1 MSESSKP
8 NDTPNQE
15 KKPESSTAEA
25 PAEEKVEGMKDF
37 LASHE
42 LQLYGMQ
49 FPKELEENLFTKLKY
64 EIFDASHYF
73 EIMDNQDED
82 RYLLRS
88 KQNIK
93 KNEFV
98 CLIDHCWTYKLRK
111 FNYFCENFPNI
122 IKRATTMLKYGTIR
136 KPIINTLK
144 KEPEA
149 KKNIETYNNNIVA
162 DEEKQIYLDY
172 DDYELTDEMLNLVK
186 INPNK
191 TQTLSIEDNKIENIL
206 FIEEMLEKNKNIKG
220 FWCSGN
226 TFCDVNEGYENEFE
240 KKFPNL
246 EILNRKL
253 TINSTEWALEFILND
268 AASRAC
274 DENRTYYEQYDKL
287 YGQKRILDLT
297 DRDPFKVKDYSIF
310 SKVKCCKIIGVDISE
325 NEYDFSKEENKNK
338 LIEFLN
344 GFNNDLEFLY
354 IDDNDDIF
362 NTNEVQELT
371 EYNIFMDSEFLK
383 KLNNKIK
390 YINGLS
396 IKTILSRNDK
406 YENLLQLKREKY
418 VHQYM
423 WVINRTYRLV
433 SEEKYDEDAIYYFN
447 DEFGSSINHSDVPNC
462 CMFPFIFSKKNK
474 FEDDIITYSLL
485 WPKKDIKKGD
495 EIFIDYLANI
505 GENEE
510 RSSRLTCWYK
520 TPKDYFEIKFLDKL
534 KYFDKAQKQ
543 DKVQKFV
550 EDVNMLI
557 EMDKNKQELTEETL
571 KKVFNFELFLNDK
584 EKKITIEDVYKKIR
598 DSISNYN
605 TKKESSGEYFKN
617 NFNTTDKK
625 IKVCSDLSYV
635 RDNLKFPNLELTKD
649 PKEADIIW
657 LNANIF
663 DIIESNGKIFKNDGK
678 NVFINQFPFE
688 SIVTMKSIL
697 SNLIQS
703 NLGLNNILGL
713 SYDMRTELAEI
724 IGNFY
729 YNEDRGYE
737 NTWILKPINMS
748 RSMDMLI
755 TNNLKEII
763 RAVETGPK
771 ICQKYFCNP
780 MLMNNKKFDLR
791 FIIAVKSLLPLELYF
806 YDKMFWI
813 RSANKDY
820 NKESLSFDDYE
831 VHFTVMNY
839 SKFGMQTI
847 YDKDFIKYLKDRNVE
862 WDPIYQKLRQKVKNV
877 FLLACKDCPQM
888 INYTSRAIYGLDAML
903 DNELEPHII
912 EINYQPDCTRACK
925 FVPEYYNDIFST
937 LFFEQESGMSKV

>member
-1 MSESSKP
+1 MSE
-8 NDTPNQE
+8 NQKQSE
-15 KKPESSTAEA
+15 TQNKEIKK
-25 PAEEKVEGMKDF
+25 EENEETIIGIKDF
-37 LASHE
+37 LSAHE

-49 FPKELEENLFTKLKY
+49 FPKELEEKLYTKLKY
-64 EIFDASHYF
+64 EIFDAQNYF
-73 EIMDNQDED
+73 EIMDNQDEN

-88 KQNIK
+88 KVNIK

-98 CLIDHCWTYKLRK
+98 WLIDHCWTYKLRK

-122 IKRATTMLKYGTIR
+122 IKRATTMLKYGNIR

-144 KEPEA
+144 KEEEV
-149 KKNIETYNNNIVA
+149 KKNIAIYNNDIAAN
-162 DEEKQIYLDY
+162 EEKQYYLEY
-172 DDYELTDEMLNLVK
+172 DDYELTDDMLHLIK
-186 INPNK
+186 INKNK
-191 TQTLSIEDNKIENIL
+191 TQALSIEDNKIENIL
-206 FIEEMLEKNKNIKG
+206 SIEDLLENNKQIKAL
-220 FWCSGN
+220 WCSGN
-226 TFCDVNEGYENEFE
+226 TFCEVNEGYENDFE
-240 KKFPNL
+240 NKFPNL
-246 EILNRKL
+246 EIINRKF
-253 TINSTEWALEFILND
+253 TSNSTEWSLEFILNY
-268 AASRAC
+268 SSSINNINKIYY
-274 DENRTYYEQYDKL
+274 DEYDNL
-287 YGQKRILDLT
+287 YGKKKILDLT
-297 DRDPFKVKDYSIF
+297 DRDPFKIKDFNIF
-310 SKVKCCKIIGVDISE
+310 SKIKNNKIIGVDISE
-325 NEYDFSKEENKNK
+325 NEYDFSKEENKKK
-338 LIEFLN
+338 LIDFLN
-344 GFNNDLEFLY
+344 GFSNDLEYLY

-362 NTNEVQELT
+362 NTQEEQQLT
-371 EYNIFMDSEFLK
+371 EYNIFMDKELLI
-383 KLNNKIK
+383 KLNEKIK

-418 VHQYM
+418 VHEYM

-462 CMFPFIFSKKNK
+462 CLFPFIFSKKNK
-474 FEDDIITYSLL
+474 FDDDLITYSLL

-520 TPKDYFEIKFLDKL
+520 TPKEYFENKFLEKL
-534 KYFDKAQKQ
+534 KYFDRAQKQ
-543 DKVQKFV
+543 DKVQKFID
-550 EDVNMLI
+550 DVNMLI
-557 EMDKNKQELTEETL
+557 EMDKNKKELNEEIL
-571 KKVFNFELFLNDK
+571 KKVFNFDMFLNDK

-605 TKKESSGEYFKN
+605 NKKECSGIYFKN
-617 NFNTTDKK
+617 NFNTNDKK

-649 PKEADIIW
+649 PKEADIVW
-657 LNANIF
+657 LNANIWDMLEF
-663 DIIESNGKIFKNDGK
+663 NGIKFKNEGK
-678 NVFINQFPFE
+678 NVFINQFPYE
-688 SIVTMKSIL
+688 SIITMKSYL

-724 IGNFY
+724 IGNYY
-729 YNEDRGYE
+729 YNEDKGYE

-755 TNNLKEII
+755 TDNLKEII

-780 MLMNNKKFDLR
+780 YLMNNKKFDLR
-791 FIIAVKSLLPLELYF
+791 FIIAVKTLLPLELYF
-806 YDKMFWI
+806 YEKMFWI

-847 YDKDFIKYLKDRNVE
+847 YDKDFIKYLKDRNIE
-862 WDPIYQKLRQKVKNV
+862 WDPIYQKLKEKVKKV

-888 INYTSRAIYGLDAML
+888 INYHSRAIYGLDAMV

-937 LFFEQESGMSKV
+937 LFFEEESGMSKV

>member
-1 MSESSKP
+1 MSE
-8 NDTPNQE
+8 NQKQNE
-15 KKPESSTAEA
+15 EQNKEKKDDASKKPEET
-25 PAEEKVEGMKDF
+25 EEKIEGMKDF
-37 LASHE
+37 LSAHE

-49 FPKELEENLFTKLKY
+49 FPHELEEKLFTKLKY
-64 EIFDASHYF
+64 EIFDAQHYF
-73 EIMDNQDED
+73 EIMDNQDEN

-88 KQNIK
+88 KVDIK

-111 FNYFCENFPNI
+111 FNYFCENYPNI
-122 IKRATTMLKYGTIR
+122 IKRVTTMLKYATIR

-144 KEPEA
+144 KEPEP
-149 KKNIETYNNNIVA
+149 KKNITMYNNGIAAN
-162 DEEKQIYLDY
+162 EERQIYLDY
-172 DDYELTDEMLNLVK
+172 DDYELNDDMLDLIK

-206 FIEEMLEKNKNIKG
+206 FIEEILEKNKQIKA

-226 TFCDVNEGYENEFE
+226 TFCEVNEGYENDLEN
-240 KKFPNL
+240 KFPNL
-246 EILNRKL
+246 EIINRKL
-253 TINSTEWALEFILND
+253 TSNATEWACEFILNNSG
-268 AASRAC
+268 AENVNKIYY
-274 DENRTYYEQYDKL
+274 DEYDKL
-287 YGQKRILDLT
+287 YGIKRILDLS
-297 DRDPFKVKDYSIF
+297 DRDPFKVKNFGIF
-310 SKVKCCKIIGVDISE
+310 SKVKCCKILGVDISE

-344 GFNNDLEFLY
+344 GFNDDLEYLY
-354 IDDNDDIF
+354 LDDNDDIF
-362 NTNEVQELT
+362 NTQEEQELT
-371 EYNIFMDSEFLK
+371 EYNIFMDKELLT
-383 KLNNKIK
+383 KLNKKIK

-396 IKTILSRNDK
+396 INSILSRNEK

-423 WVINRTYRLV
+423 WMVNRTYRLV

-447 DEFGSSINHSDVPNC
+447 DEFGSSINHSDIPNC
-462 CMFPFIFSKKNK
+462 CLFPFIFSKKNK
-474 FEDDIITYSLL
+474 FDDDIITYSLL

-505 GENEE
+505 GEKEE

-520 TPKDYFEIKFLDKL
+520 TPKDYFENKFLEKL
-534 KYFDKAQKQ
+534 KFFDMVQKQ
-543 DKVQKFV
+543 DKVQKFID
-550 EDVNMLI
+550 DVNMLV
-557 EMDKNKQELTEETL
+557 EMDKNKQELTEEIL
-571 KKVFNFELFLNDK
+571 KKVFNFEMFMNEK

-605 TKKESSGEYFKN
+605 SKKDNSAEFFQN

-649 PKEADIIW
+649 PKEADIVW
-657 LNANIF
+657 LNANIWDMLEF
-663 DIIESNGKIFKNDGK
+663 NGIKFKNEGK
-678 NVFINQFPFE
+678 NVFINQFPYE
-688 SIVTMKSIL
+688 SVITMKSHL

-703 NLGLNNILGL
+703 NLGLNDILGL

-729 YNEDRGYE
+729 YNEDKGYE

-755 TNNLKEII
+755 TDNLKEII

-771 ICQKYFCNP
+771 ICQKYICSP

-791 FIIAVKSLLPLELYF
+791 FIIAVRNLLPLELYF
-806 YDKMFWI
+806 YEKMFWI

-847 YDKDFIKYLKDRNVE
+847 YDKDFIKYLKDKNIE
-862 WDPIYQKLRQKVKNV
+862 WEPIYQKLKEKVKKV

-888 INYTSRAIYGLDAML
+888 INYTSRAIYGLDAMV
-903 DNELEPHII
+903 DSELEPHII

-925 FVPEYYNDIFST
+925 FVPEFYNDIFST
-937 LFFEQESGMSKV
+937 LYFEKDSGMNKV

>member
-1 MSESSKP
+1 
-8 NDTPNQE
+8 
-15 KKPESSTAEA
+15 
-25 PAEEKVEGMKDF
+25 
-37 LASHE
+37 
-42 LQLYGMQ
+42 
-49 FPKELEENLFTKLKY
+49 
-64 EIFDASHYF
+64 
-73 EIMDNQDED
+73 
-82 RYLLRS
+82 
-88 KQNIK
+88 
-93 KNEFV
+93 
-98 CLIDHCWTYKLRK
+98 
-111 FNYFCENFPNI
+111 
-122 IKRATTMLKYGTIR
+122 
-136 KPIINTLK
+136 
-144 KEPEA
+144 
-149 KKNIETYNNNIVA
+149 
-162 DEEKQIYLDY
+162 
-172 DDYELTDEMLNLVK
+172 
-186 INPNK
+186 
-191 TQTLSIEDNKIENIL
+191 
-206 FIEEMLEKNKNIKG
+206 
-220 FWCSGN
+220 
-226 TFCDVNEGYENEFE
+226 
-240 KKFPNL
+240 
-246 EILNRKL
+246 
-253 TINSTEWALEFILND
+253 
-268 AASRAC
+268 
-274 DENRTYYEQYDKL
+274 
-287 YGQKRILDLT
+287 
-297 DRDPFKVKDYSIF
+297 
-310 SKVKCCKIIGVDISE
+310 
-325 NEYDFSKEENKNK
+325 
-338 LIEFLN
+338 
-344 GFNNDLEFLY
+344 
-354 IDDNDDIF
+354 
-362 NTNEVQELT
+362 
-371 EYNIFMDSEFLK
+371 
-383 KLNNKIK
+383 
-390 YINGLS
+390 
-396 IKTILSRNDK
+396 
-406 YENLLQLKREKY
+406 
-418 VHQYM
+418 
-423 WVINRTYRLV
+423 
-433 SEEKYDEDAIYYFN
+433 
-447 DEFGSSINHSDVPNC
+447 
-462 CMFPFIFSKKNK
+462 
-474 FEDDIITYSLL
+474 
-485 WPKKDIKKGD
+485 
-495 EIFIDYLANI
+495 
-505 GENEE
+505 
-510 RSSRLTCWYK
+510 
-520 TPKDYFEIKFLDKL
+520 
-534 KYFDKAQKQ
+534 
-543 DKVQKFV
+543 
-550 EDVNMLI
+550 
-557 EMDKNKQELTEETL
+557 
-571 KKVFNFELFLNDK
+571 LNDK

-649 PKEADIIW
+649 PKEADIVW

>member
-1 MSESSKP
+1 MSE
-8 NDTPNQE
+8 NQKQNE
-15 KKPESSTAEA
+15 EQNKEKKDNASKKPEET
-25 PAEEKVEGMKDF
+25 EEKIEGMKDF
-37 LASHE
+37 LSAHE

-49 FPKELEENLFTKLKY
+49 FPHELEEKLFTKLKY
-64 EIFDASHYF
+64 EIFDAQHYF
-73 EIMDNQDED
+73 EIMDNQDEN

-88 KQNIK
+88 KVDIK

-111 FNYFCENFPNI
+111 FNYFCENYPNI
-122 IKRATTMLKYGTIR
+122 IKRVTTMLKYATIR

-144 KEPEA
+144 KEPEP
-149 KKNIETYNNNIVA
+149 KKNITMYNNGIAAN
-162 DEEKQIYLDY
+162 EERQIYLDY
-172 DDYELTDEMLNLVK
+172 DDYELNDDMLDLIK

-206 FIEEMLEKNKNIKG
+206 FIEEILEKNKQIKA

-226 TFCDVNEGYENEFE
+226 TFCDVNEGYENDFE
-240 KKFPNL
+240 TKFPNL
-246 EILNRKL
+246 EIINRKL
-253 TINSTEWALEFILND
+253 TSNATEWACEFILNNSG
-268 AASRAC
+268 AENVNKIYY
-274 DENRTYYEQYDKL
+274 DEYDKL
-287 YGQKRILDLT
+287 YGIKRILDLS
-297 DRDPFKVKDYSIF
+297 DRDPFKVKNFGIF
-310 SKVKCCKIIGVDISE
+310 SKVKSCKILGVDISE

-344 GFNNDLEFLY
+344 GFNDDLEYLY
-354 IDDNDDIF
+354 LDDNDDIF
-362 NTNEVQELT
+362 NTQEEIELT
-371 EYNIFMDSEFLK
+371 EYNIFMDKELLT
-383 KLNNKIK
+383 KLNKKIK

-396 IKTILSRNDK
+396 INSILSRNEK

-423 WVINRTYRLV
+423 WMVNRTYRLV

-462 CMFPFIFSKKNK
+462 CLFPFIFSKKNK
-474 FEDDIITYSLL
+474 FDDDIITYSLL

-505 GENEE
+505 GEKEE

-520 TPKDYFEIKFLDKL
+520 TPKDYFENKFLEKL
-534 KYFDKAQKQ
+534 KFFDMVQKQ
-543 DKVQKFV
+543 DKVQKFID
-550 EDVNMLI
+550 DVNMLV
-557 EMDKNKQELTEETL
+557 EMDKNKQELTEEIL
-571 KKVFNFELFLNDK
+571 KKVFNFEMFMNEK

-605 TKKESSGEYFKN
+605 SKKDNSAEFFQN

-649 PKEADIIW
+649 PKEADIVW
-657 LNANIF
+657 LNANIWDMLEF
-663 DIIESNGKIFKNDGK
+663 NGIKVKNEGK
-678 NVFINQFPFE
+678 NVFINQFPYE
-688 SIVTMKSIL
+688 SIITMKSHL

-703 NLGLNNILGL
+703 NLGLNDILGL

-729 YNEDRGYE
+729 YNEDKGYE

-755 TNNLKEII
+755 TDNLKEII

-771 ICQKYFCNP
+771 ICQKYICSP

-791 FIIAVKSLLPLELYF
+791 FIIAVRNLLPLELDF
-806 YDKMFWI
+806 YEKMFWI

-847 YDKDFIKYLKDRNVE
+847 YDKDFIKYLKDKNIE
-862 WDPIYQKLRQKVKNV
+862 WEPIYQKLKEKVKKV

-888 INYTSRAIYGLDAML
+888 INYTSRAIYGLDAMV
-903 DNELEPHII
+903 DSELEPHII

-925 FVPEYYNDIFST
+925 FVPEFYNDIFST
-937 LFFEQESGMSKV
+937 LYFEKDSGMNKV

>member
-1 MSESSKP
+1 MSE
-8 NDTPNQE
+8 NQKQNE
-15 KKPESSTAEA
+15 EQNKEKKDNASKKPEET
-25 PAEEKVEGMKDF
+25 EEKIEGMKDF
-37 LASHE
+37 LSAHE

-49 FPKELEENLFTKLKY
+49 FPHELEEKLFTKLKY
-64 EIFDASHYF
+64 EIFDAQHYF
-73 EIMDNQDED
+73 EIMDNQDEN

-88 KQNIK
+88 KVDIK

-111 FNYFCENFPNI
+111 FNYFCENYPNI
-122 IKRATTMLKYGTIR
+122 IKRVTTMLKYATIR

-144 KEPEA
+144 KEPEP
-149 KKNIETYNNNIVA
+149 KKNITMYNNGIAAN
-162 DEEKQIYLDY
+162 EERQIYLDY
-172 DDYELTDEMLNLVK
+172 DDYELNDDMLDLIK

-206 FIEEMLEKNKNIKG
+206 FIEEILEKNKQIKA

-226 TFCDVNEGYENEFE
+226 TFCDVNEGYENDFE
-240 KKFPNL
+240 NKFPNL
-246 EILNRKL
+246 EIINRKL
-253 TINSTEWALEFILND
+253 TSNATEWACEFILNNSG
-268 AASRAC
+268 AENVNKIYY
-274 DENRTYYEQYDKL
+274 DEYDKL
-287 YGQKRILDLT
+287 YGIKRILDLS
-297 DRDPFKVKDYSIF
+297 DRDPFKVKNFGIF
-310 SKVKCCKIIGVDISE
+310 SKVKSCKILGVDISE

-344 GFNNDLEFLY
+344 GFNDDLEYLY
-354 IDDNDDIF
+354 LDDNDDIF
-362 NTNEVQELT
+362 NTQEEQELT
-371 EYNIFMDSEFLK
+371 EYNIFMDKELLT
-383 KLNNKIK
+383 KLNKKIK

-396 IKTILSRNDK
+396 INSILSRNEK

-423 WVINRTYRLV
+423 WMVNRTYRLV

-462 CMFPFIFSKKNK
+462 CLFPFIFSKKNK
-474 FEDDIITYSLL
+474 FDDDIITYSLL

-505 GENEE
+505 GEKEE

-520 TPKDYFEIKFLDKL
+520 TPKDYFENKFLEKL
-534 KYFDKAQKQ
+534 KFFDMVQKQ
-543 DKVQKFV
+543 DKVQKFID
-550 EDVNMLI
+550 DVNMLV
-557 EMDKNKQELTEETL
+557 EMDKNKQELTEEIL
-571 KKVFNFELFLNDK
+571 KKVFNFEMFMNEK

-605 TKKESSGEYFKN
+605 SKKDNSAEFFQN

-649 PKEADIIW
+649 PKEADIVW
-657 LNANIF
+657 LNANIWDMLEF
-663 DIIESNGKIFKNDGK
+663 NGIKFKNEGK
-678 NVFINQFPFE
+678 NVFINQFPYE
-688 SIVTMKSIL
+688 SIITMKSHL

-703 NLGLNNILGL
+703 NLGLNDILGL

-729 YNEDRGYE
+729 YNEDKGYE

-755 TNNLKEII
+755 TDNLKEII

-771 ICQKYFCNP
+771 ICQKYICSP

-791 FIIAVKSLLPLELYF
+791 FIIAVRNLLPLELYF
-806 YDKMFWI
+806 YEKMFWI

-847 YDKDFIKYLKDRNVE
+847 YDKDFIKYLKDKNIE
-862 WDPIYQKLRQKVKNV
+862 WEPIYQKLKEKVKKV

-888 INYTSRAIYGLDAML
+888 INYTSRAIYGLDAMV
-903 DNELEPHII
+903 DSELEPHII

-925 FVPEYYNDIFST
+925 FVPEFYNDIFST
-937 LFFEQESGMSKV
+937 LYFEKDSGMNKV

>member
-1 MSESSKP
+1 MSE
-8 NDTPNQE
+8 NQKQNE
-15 KKPESSTAEA
+15 EQNKEKKDNASKKPEET
-25 PAEEKVEGMKDF
+25 EEKIEGMKDF
-37 LASHE
+37 LSAHE

-49 FPKELEENLFTKLKY
+49 FPHELEEKLFTKLKY
-64 EIFDASHYF
+64 EIFDAQHYF
-73 EIMDNQDED
+73 EIMDNQDEN

-88 KQNIK
+88 KVDIK

-111 FNYFCENFPNI
+111 FNYFCENYPNI
-122 IKRATTMLKYGTIR
+122 IKRVTTMLKYATIR

-144 KEPEA
+144 KEPEP
-149 KKNIETYNNNIVA
+149 KKNITMYNNGIAAN
-162 DEEKQIYLDY
+162 EERQIYLDY
-172 DDYELTDEMLNLVK
+172 DDYELNDDMLDLIK

-206 FIEEMLEKNKNIKG
+206 FIEEILEKNKQIKA

-226 TFCDVNEGYENEFE
+226 TFCDVNEGYENDFE
-240 KKFPNL
+240 NKFPNL
-246 EILNRKL
+246 EIINRKL
-253 TINSTEWALEFILND
+253 TSNATEWACEFILNNSG
-268 AASRAC
+268 AENVNKIYY
-274 DENRTYYEQYDKL
+274 DEYDKL
-287 YGQKRILDLT
+287 YGIKRILDLS
-297 DRDPFKVKDYSIF
+297 DRDPFKVKNFGIF
-310 SKVKCCKIIGVDISE
+310 SKVKSCKILGVDISE

-344 GFNNDLEFLY
+344 GFNDDLEYLY
-354 IDDNDDIF
+354 LDDNDDIF
-362 NTNEVQELT
+362 NTQEEQELT
-371 EYNIFMDSEFLK
+371 EYNIFMDKELLT
-383 KLNNKIK
+383 KLNKKIK

-396 IKTILSRNDK
+396 INSILSRNEK

-423 WVINRTYRLV
+423 WMVNRTYRLV

-462 CMFPFIFSKKNK
+462 CLFPFIFSKKNK
-474 FEDDIITYSLL
+474 FDDDIITYSLL

-520 TPKDYFEIKFLDKL
+520 TPKDYFENKFLEKL
-534 KYFDKAQKQ
+534 KFFDMVQKQ
-543 DKVQKFV
+543 DKVQKFID
-550 EDVNMLI
+550 DVNMLV
-557 EMDKNKQELTEETL
+557 EMDKNKQELTEEIL
-571 KKVFNFELFLNDK
+571 KKVFNFEMFMNEK

-605 TKKESSGEYFKN
+605 TKKENSAEFFQN

-649 PKEADIIW
+649 PKEADIVW
-657 LNANIF
+657 LNANIWDMLEF
-663 DIIESNGKIFKNDGK
+663 NGIKFKNEGK
-678 NVFINQFPFE
+678 NVFINQFPYE
-688 SIVTMKSIL
+688 SVITMKSHL

-703 NLGLNNILGL
+703 NLGLNDILGL

-729 YNEDRGYE
+729 YNEDKGYE

-755 TNNLKEII
+755 TDNLKEII

-771 ICQKYFCNP
+771 ICQKYICSP

-791 FIIAVKSLLPLELYF
+791 FIIAVRNLLPLELYF
-806 YDKMFWI
+806 YEKMFWI

-847 YDKDFIKYLKDRNVE
+847 YDKDFIKYLKDKNIE
-862 WDPIYQKLRQKVKNV
+862 WEPIYQKLKEKVKKV

-888 INYTSRAIYGLDAML
+888 INYTSRAIYGLDAMV
-903 DNELEPHII
+903 DSELEPHII

-925 FVPEYYNDIFST
+925 FVPEFYNDIFST
-937 LFFEQESGMSKV
+937 LYFEKDSGMNKV

>member
-1 MSESSKP
+1 MSE
-8 NDTPNQE
+8 NQKQNE
-15 KKPESSTAEA
+15 EQNKEKKDNASKKPEET
-25 PAEEKVEGMKDF
+25 EEKIEGMKDF
-37 LASHE
+37 LSAHE

-49 FPKELEENLFTKLKY
+49 FPHELEEKLFTKLKY
-64 EIFDASHYF
+64 EIFDAQHYF
-73 EIMDNQDED
+73 EIMDNQDEN

-88 KQNIK
+88 KVDIK

-111 FNYFCENFPNI
+111 FNYFCENYPNI
-122 IKRATTMLKYGTIR
+122 IKRVTTMLKYATIR

-144 KEPEA
+144 KEPEP
-149 KKNIETYNNNIVA
+149 KKNITMYNNGIAAN
-162 DEEKQIYLDY
+162 EERQIYLDY
-172 DDYELTDEMLNLVK
+172 DDYELNDDMLDLIK

-206 FIEEMLEKNKNIKG
+206 FIEEILEKNKQIKA

-226 TFCDVNEGYENEFE
+226 TFCDVNEGYENDFE
-240 KKFPNL
+240 NKFPNL
-246 EILNRKL
+246 EIINRKL
-253 TINSTEWALEFILND
+253 TSNATEWACEFILNNSG
-268 AASRAC
+268 AENVNKIYY
-274 DENRTYYEQYDKL
+274 DEYDKL
-287 YGQKRILDLT
+287 YGIKRILDLS
-297 DRDPFKVKDYSIF
+297 DRDPFKVKNFGIF
-310 SKVKCCKIIGVDISE
+310 SKVKSCKILGVDISE

-344 GFNNDLEFLY
+344 GFNDDLEYLY
-354 IDDNDDIF
+354 LDDNDDIF
-362 NTNEVQELT
+362 NTQEEQELT
-371 EYNIFMDSEFLK
+371 EYNIFMDKELLT
-383 KLNNKIK
+383 KLNKKIK

-396 IKTILSRNDK
+396 INSILSRNEK

-423 WVINRTYRLV
+423 WMVNRTYRLV

-462 CMFPFIFSKKNK
+462 CLFPFIFSKKNK
-474 FEDDIITYSLL
+474 FDDDIITYSLL

-505 GENEE
+505 GEKEE

-520 TPKDYFEIKFLDKL
+520 TPKDYFENKFLEKL
-534 KYFDKAQKQ
+534 KFFDMVQKQ
-543 DKVQKFV
+543 DKVQKFID
-550 EDVNMLI
+550 DVNMLV
-557 EMDKNKQELTEETL
+557 EMDKNKQELTEEIL
-571 KKVFNFELFLNDK
+571 KKVFNFEMFVNEK

-605 TKKESSGEYFKN
+605 SKKDNSAEFFQN

-649 PKEADIIW
+649 PKEADIVW
-657 LNANIF
+657 LNANIWDMLEF
-663 DIIESNGKIFKNDGK
+663 NGIKFKNEGK
-678 NVFINQFPFE
+678 NVFINQFPYE
-688 SIVTMKSIL
+688 SIITMKSHL

-703 NLGLNNILGL
+703 NLGLNDILGL

-729 YNEDRGYE
+729 YNEDKGYE

-755 TNNLKEII
+755 TDNLKEII

-771 ICQKYFCNP
+771 ICQKYICSP

-791 FIIAVKSLLPLELYF
+791 FIIAVRNLLPLELYF
-806 YDKMFWI
+806 YEKMFWI

-847 YDKDFIKYLKDRNVE
+847 YDKDFIKYLKDKNIE
-862 WDPIYQKLRQKVKNV
+862 WEPIYQKLKEKVKKV

-888 INYTSRAIYGLDAML
+888 INYTSRAIYGLDAMV
-903 DNELEPHII
+903 DSELEPHII

-925 FVPEYYNDIFST
+925 FVPEFYNDIFST
-937 LFFEQESGMSKV
+937 LYFEKDSGMNKV